1 MIEFDRL
8 YCGDCFTIM
17 EQMCN
22 DGIKADAV
30 ITDLPYGTTP
40 IHWDSVLPVEQMWSH
55 IHSVVNDDTPILLFG
70 QEPFSSFLRTSN
82 IKEYRY
88 DWYWQ
93 KERLTNVFQIKR
105 RPGKVIENIMVFYK
119 KQCKYNPQKTIHDG
133 KPVTNKI
140 GETAR
145 FSLTQDA
152 NNSMRPTEYI
162 DDGTRFPLQLLRFN
176 RVCRHGKNFH
186 PTEKPV
192 DLMRY
197 LVRTYTNENDLVL
210 DFTMG
215 SGSTCVACVLENR
228 RFIGIDNNQEY
239 VDIAQKRIKEND
251 TGRKRII
258 DKRFMQ

>member
-251 TGRKRII
+251 KRT
-258 DKRFMQ
+258 D